1 MSIIKS
7 EIVFEFIKK
16 LDERSFAGLIDNT
29 LLRQDA
35 SLDMVKKYIDETRTY
50 GFRNLFLSPYHAKQ
64 VLKYKLGED
73 ISIGSV
79 VGFPMGFQTTN
90 MKIIEAEELL
100 SLGVKEI
107 DMVVNIQAFKDKE
120 YQYVED
126 EIKQIRDVVKS
137 YGSILKVII
146 ETPLLTDEE
155 KVIATEIA
163 IKGGADYVKTATG
176 FFGVTSIHDV
186 ELMSRIARN
195 RIKIKAAGGIRH
207 AIDAIIM
214 VILGAERIGT
224 SSAVQIFNEFKSLR
238 NYAR

>member
-1 MSIIKS
+1 MTITINN
-7 EIVFEFIKK
+7 IVYEFIKK
-16 LDERSFAGLIDNT
+16 FDEKRFAELIDNT
-29 LLRQDA
+29 LLKQDV
-35 SLDMVKKYIDETRTY
+35 SLDIVKRYIEDTRIY
-50 GFRNLFLSPYHAKQ
+50 GFKNLFLSPYYAKL
-64 VLKYKLGED
+64 VLGNRISEGV
-73 ISIGSV
+73 SIGSV
-79 VGFPMGFQTTN
+79 VGFPMGFQTI
-90 MKIIEAEELL
+90 KAKLSEVEELL
-100 SLGVKEI
+100 SLGVREI
-107 DMVVNIQAFKDKE
+107 DMVMNLQAFRNKE

-137 YGSILKVII
+137 YGAILKVII

-155 KVIATEIA
+155 KVKATEIV
-163 IKGGADYVKTATG
+163 ISGEADYVKTATG

-186 ELMSRIARN
+186 ELLAKVARN